1 MTNAQTPMANEGPM
15 PKHQLVIG
23 HWSFTGHWG
32 LVIGACRF
40 VRYVIVGL
48 AVCTLLAACVD
59 KKQPTSQ
66 PTSARERQEQALR
79 DPYSVGRDDE
89 ERYDISGGE
98 TREFDRK
105 AFKRDW
111 DSFWNP

>member
-1 MTNAQTPMANEGPM
+1 MTNHAPTPNDQELARRF
-15 PKHQLVIG
+15 VIG
-23 HWSFTGHWG
+23 HGDLVIDWSLGFGHWG
-32 LVIGACRF
+32 LGR
-40 VRYVIVGL
+40 VRYVVVAL
-48 AVCTLLAACVD
+48 VLSTAAAACAD
-59 KKQPTSQ
+59 KKQPTSR